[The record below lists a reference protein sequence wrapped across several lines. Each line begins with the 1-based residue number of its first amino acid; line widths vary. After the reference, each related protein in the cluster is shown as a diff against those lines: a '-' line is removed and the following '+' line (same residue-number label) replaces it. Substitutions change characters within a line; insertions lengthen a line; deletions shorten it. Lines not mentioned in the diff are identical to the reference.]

1 MPKWKKL
8 AIGGASA
15 ALIAGAMAGT
25 YEGIRYHV
33 YGDVGGVPT
42 VCEGV
47 TQASL
52 PPGVKI
58 DPNHVYT
65 PAECVK
71 LDSYAEHKAQ
81 AIVERTVHVAL
92 TQDQEAALTDFVY
105 NEGEQHWL
113 ESEALREFNRG
124 NIRAGCNGLL
134 PTPSQPKR
142 WVSAGGKILRG
153 LLLRRQAEWQL
164 CTGQF

>member
-1 MPKWKKL
+1 MPVAKWKKL

-25 YEGIRYHV
+25 YEDIRYHV

-42 VCEGV
+42 VCKGV

-52 PPGVKI
+52 PPGVRI
-58 DPNHVYT
+58 DPRHVYT

-81 AIVERTVHVAL
+81 TGVEQSVTVPIS
-92 TQDQEAALTDFVY
+92 QDELAAYTDFAY
-105 NEGEQHWL
+105 NVGLGAWDR
-113 ESEALREFNRG
+113 STARRELNAG
-124 NIRAGCNGLL
+124 HHRAACNQLL
-134 PTPSQPKR
+134 R
-142 WVSAGGKILRG
+142 WVYADGHKLRG
-153 LLLRRQAEWQL
+153 LVLRRQAEWQL